1 MNSLRNSEEL
11 RKGAIDQ
18 LKKAR
23 IRFQKVEQE
32 ANEYRMNE
40 YSDLERKKQNIIKIG
55 YEKLERFEKNKKEN
69 LCFEQ
74 ERVINQIRQRILQQ
88 VLKRALGI
96 LGSSLNSE
104 LHYRTIRANIAI
116 LGAIEWQK

>member
-1 MNSLRNSEEL
+1 LNSLRNSEEL

-18 LKKAR
+18 LKKAQ

>member
-1 MNSLRNSEEL
+1 LNSLRNSEEL

-18 LKKAR
+18 LEKAR